1 MEVAKITVSR
11 KEPVCPQYKN
21 TFWHKIAKFHTSVEK
36 SKAQKYTF
44 ESSIC
49 DAKANAFLI

>member
-1 MEVAKITVSR
+1 MEFAKIRVSS
-11 KEPVCPQYKN
+11 KEPVCRQYEN
-21 TFWHKIAKFHTSVEK
+21 TFWNKIAKCHTSVEK

-49 DAKANAFLI
+49 DAKANVFLI